1 MAGFL
6 TNSGLA
12 KLAVATPL
20 TPMTVKYM
28 AFDAGQGTAT
38 PTMTALFNE
47 VYRTEIPN
55 PVKDTSTPKNLT
67 FSGFVPTTVG
77 GWTAYGV
84 GLFDSLNVLVA
95 YLQLAEPVT
104 KSDPSSAL
112 KMSWQQDFIITLA
125 NAGET
130 DLIIT
135 DSIEFRHDALTNRGA
150 PDSHPVA
157 AITGLQTVLDNQAIH
172 NNLTGRSTGDAHP
185 ISAITGLSTALDNAN
200 TGVSDANTSI
210 NLDRQYKKI
219 TADYTILNTD
229 GGLIEV
235 DASAGNI
242 TITVAKSTS
251 HISKKFLIIR
261 TDDTANTVAVT
272 PSSGDSFNG
281 EGISYSSGGL
291 SRYESILW
299 VAGENYWTGVRS
311 IGASTADKKGTVQL
325 ATAAETQAGANS
337 TKAITPSTLKA
348 GLGASGNAPTFAAR
362 AWVNFN
368 GANGAI
374 RASGNVASVVRN
386 GVGNYTI
393 NFTTAMPIANY
404 APQTTMSS
412 YEAGAGF
419 GVVSQALGSI
429 TLQATYGGDNTV
441 GAFDPSICSLTVFC

>member
-1 MAGFL
+1 MRWLAAIVKLNIHNKGFNMAGFL

-28 AFDAGQGTAT
+28 AFDAGQGAAT

-67 FSGFVPTTVG
+67 FSGFVPTTAG
-77 GWTAYGV
+77 GWTVYGV

-135 DSIEFRHDALTNRGA
+135 DSIEFRHDALTNRNA
-150 PDSHPVA
+150 ADS
-157 AITGLQTVLDNQAIH
+157 
-172 NNLTGRSTGDAHP
+172 HP

-200 TGVSDANTSI
+200 TGVSDVNTSI
-210 NLDRQYKKI
+210 NLDRKYKKI
-219 TADYTILNTD
+219 TADYTVLNTD
-229 GGLIEV
+229 GGVIEV

-272 PSSGDSFNG
+272 PSSGDSLNG
-281 EGISYSSGGL
+281 EGISYSSWGL

-299 VAGENYWTGVRS
+299 VAGDNYWTGVRS
-311 IGASTADKKGTVQL
+311 IGASTTDKKGTVQL
-325 ATAAETQAGANS
+325 ATPTETQVGTNA
-337 TKAITPSTLKA
+337 TKAITPSAYSASTLGWGQSYTNVTA
-348 GLGASGNAPTFAAR
+348 SRVLGTVYTNSTGRPIQVIISTVTDTSAPATNITVGGVIIATASGSASYYQGVPISF
-362 AWVNFN
+362 VVPN
-368 GANGAI
+368 GATYKVDGAI
-374 RASGNVASVVRN
+374 SKWVELR
-386 GVGNYTI
+386 
-393 NFTTAMPIANY
+393 
-404 APQTTMSS
+404 
-412 YEAGAGF
+412 
-419 GVVSQALGSI
+419 
-429 TLQATYGGDNTV
+429 
-441 GAFDPSICSLTVFC
+441 